1 MATKRKTANKNEE
14 AGRYKVFSRRAL
26 ILGGAQTLLLSA
38 LAGRM
43 YYLQILQA
51 DQYRVLAEDN
61 RINLRLLP
69 PPRGRIVDRFGVP
82 LAVNEQNYRV
92 LMVEEQARDVDETL
106 AMLGEVIEIEPRD
119 IERIKRELARKRGF
133 VPITVQE
140 NLSWRQV
147 SQLEVNAPDLPGVSI
162 DVGQTRYY
170 PYGAAMS
177 HLVGYV
183 GAVSERDLNGESLL
197 ELPGFRI
204 GKNGAEKTHEDK
216 LRGSAGT
223 SQVEVNALGRIIK
236 EVDRQE
242 GTPGRDVVLTIDAGL
257 QTYTHQRLMGER
269 SASAVILDVHNGE
282 VMALA
287 STPSYDPTPFNTGL
301 SGQQWSELINDP
313 LSPLTNK
320 AISGTYAPGSTFKM
334 VVALAALSDGISP
347 GHRAWCPGHMTLGN
361 HRFHCWKRYGH
372 GWMSMHDAIEQSC
385 DVYFYDIARKIGVD
399 KIAEMSRRFGLGT
412 TVGLDLPGERSGVIP
427 TRDWKLANMGEPWQ
441 GGETLVTSIGQGFV
455 LTTPLQL
462 AVMTARIA
470 NGQKAV
476 VPRITRGSLPGE
488 TASGQSVEEA
498 GQLDQ
503 AAAPEFAD
511 LGVDPRHLEVIRTA
525 MDDVVNGDRG
535 TARGSAIDREGWEMA
550 GKTGTSQ
557 VRRISKAERDAG
569 VFKNEDLPWRRR
581 DHALF
586 VAYAPVAAPR
596 YAVAVVVEH
605 GGGGSRTAAPIAK
618 DLLIE
623 TQTRDP
629 ANARPLPLLA
639 DAGQAGG

>member
-1 MATKRKTANKNEE
+1 MARRKQPDKNEE
-14 AGRYKVFSRRAL
+14 ASRYKVFSRRAL
-26 ILGGAQTLLLSA
+26 LLGGAQTLMLSA

-43 YYLQILQA
+43 YYLQVLQS

-92 LMVEEQARDVDETL
+92 LMVEEQAGDVDETL
-106 AMLGEVIEIEPRD
+106 EMIGRVIEIDQGD
-119 IERIKRELARKRGF
+119 IERIKRELAGKRGF

-140 NLSWRQV
+140 NLTWKQV

-162 DVGQTRYY
+162 DVGQTRHY

-183 GAVSERDLNGESLL
+183 GAVSERDLTGEPLL

-204 GKNGAEKTHEDK
+204 GKNGAEKMHEEQ
-216 LRGSAGT
+216 LRGSAGA
-223 SQVEVNALGRIIK
+223 SQVEVNAIGRIIK
-236 EVDRQE
+236 EVDRRE
-242 GTPGRDVVLTIDAGL
+242 GTPGRDVVLTVDAGL

-269 SASAVILDVHNGE
+269 SASAVILDVQSGE

-287 STPSYDPTPFNTGL
+287 STPAYDPTPFNTGL
-301 SGQQWSELINDP
+301 SSAEWSELITDP

-334 VVALAALSDGISP
+334 MVALAALEDGIQPSYQ
-347 GHRAWCPGHMTLGN
+347 AWCPGHMTLGN

-372 GWMSMHDAIEQSC
+372 GWMDMHDGIEQSC
-385 DVYFYDIARKIGVD
+385 DVYFYDIARKLGVD
-399 KIAEMSRRFGLGT
+399 KIAAMAKRFGLGNP
-412 TVGLDLPGERSGVIP
+412 VGLDLPGEKSGVIP
-427 TRDWKLANMGEPWQ
+427 TRDWKLANLGEPWQ

-462 AVMTARIA
+462 AVMAARIA
-470 NGQKAV
+470 NGTKAV
-476 VPRITRGSLPGE
+476 TPRITRGTLPGDGGPGQ
-488 TASGQSVEEA
+488 TAEKPAE
-498 GQLDQ
+498 LTP
-503 AAAPEFAD
+503 AAAQEFAD
-511 LGVDPRHLEVIRTA
+511 LGVDPRHMEIVRAA
-525 MDDVVNGDRG
+525 MDGVVNGQRG
-535 TARGSAIDREGWEMA
+535 TARGSSIDVEGWEMA

-557 VRRISKAERDAG
+557 VRRISKAERAAG

-586 VAYAPVAAPR
+586 VAFAPVSAPR
-596 YAVAVVVEH
+596 YAVSVVVEH
-605 GGGGSRTAAPIAK
+605 GGGGSRAAAPIAK

-629 ANARPLPLLA
+629 AGPRAMPLLA
-639 DAGQAGG
+639 DAGPAKG